1 MLNDPMTPTS
11 LETFFALN
19 PVFTIEEADRF
30 LSARQHGGA
39 ANRAT
44 RQALLGY
51 YVKQGRLRHVR
62 RGLYTV
68 TRPSFDTG
76 VGVGR
81 DPSAENDA
89 SADTFLIASRLTSD
103 AVLAYH
109 TALDLHG
116 LAHSLR
122 EERIVLSEQKIV
134 RPLLFAGVRY
144 QAVQPP
150 SALSQADR
158 MTLGVETQDRQGLT
172 VRVTGIERT
181 LVDILDRPALAGGW
195 EEAWRAWESVDIA
208 LDFRFLLRY
217 VQLLGRATTAA
228 KLGYALETN
237 QEQLAVPATI
247 LEELHALAPRQP
259 HPAQRGLRSGTRLIG
274 AWNLLVP
281 AADHSEPH
289 GSEPYSGKP
298 HSNEWHKGEL

>member
-1 MLNDPMTPTS
+1 MTSTS

-30 LSARQHGGA
+30 LSARQDSGA

-44 RQALLGY
+44 RQALLRY

-68 TRPSFDTG
+68 ARPSFDTGLGGIRPGGIG

-81 DPSAENDA
+81 DPSAENDT

-122 EERIVLSEQKIV
+122 EERIVLSEQKLV
-134 RPLLFAGVRY
+134 RPLLFAGIRY

-150 SALSQADR
+150 SALLLADR
-158 MTLGVETQDRQGLT
+158 MTLGVETQDRQGLA

-181 LVDILDRPALAGGW
+181 LVDILDRLALAGGW
-195 EEAWRAWESVDIA
+195 EEVWRAWESVNIA
-208 LDFRFLLRY
+208 LDFQFLLRY
-217 VQLLGRATTAA
+217 VQLLERATTAA

-237 QEQLAVPATI
+237 QEQLSVPSTI

-289 GSEPYSGKP
+289 
-298 HSNEWHKGEL
+298 SNEWHEEDL

>member
-39 ANRAT
+39 ANPAT
-44 RQALLGY
+44 RQTLLKY

-62 RGLYTV
+62 RGLYAV
-68 TRPSFDTG
+68 AFPSFEIGSSTDG
-76 VGVGR
+76 DV
-81 DPSAENDA
+81 

-150 SALSQADR
+150 SALPLADR

-181 LVDILDRPALAGGW
+181 LVDILDRLALAGGW
-195 EEAWRAWESVDIA
+195 EEVWRAWESVDMA

-237 QEQLAVPATI
+237 QEHLAVPSTV

-298 HSNEWHKGEL
+298 HSNEWHKGDL